1 MIIRIETTWTTTTT
15 EFVNSDISMEQI
27 VEAMRGMLVAHTWHI
42 ETINKYLK
50 TEDDDI

>member
-1 MIIRIETTWTTTTT
+1 MIIRIETQWTTTTT

-27 VEAMRGMLVAHTWHI
+27 VEAMRGMLVTHCWQI

-50 TEDDDI
+50 TEDEV